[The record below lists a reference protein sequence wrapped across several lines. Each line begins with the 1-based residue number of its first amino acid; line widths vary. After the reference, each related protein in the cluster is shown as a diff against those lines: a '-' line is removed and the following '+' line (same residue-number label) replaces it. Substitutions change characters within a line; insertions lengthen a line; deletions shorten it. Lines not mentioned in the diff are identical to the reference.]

1 MNSPHIA
8 TTNTAAA
15 DRRGSRHG
23 PAIVFVHGFLDD
35 ALVWGP
41 VVETPTLQKFET
53 HCIDL
58 AGVGSRVSEAGPF
71 TLERFARDVAATI
84 DDQEEACVLVGQSMG
99 ALVAELAAQERPDA
113 VAALVL
119 VTPVPLAGTNLTGEA
134 AASFRS
140 LGGDAAGQRAGR
152 AQLTVSLDAD
162 TLDRL
167 ADEGA
172 RLRPDVVEAYFDAW
186 NEGHPAGNLPSSYTG
201 PTLIVRGDGDGFVT
215 EDLLHAAVIPR
226 FAQVQVRQIAGAG
239 HWPHLEQP
247 QALATMV
254 STFVSSLNTAGGRA
268 E

>member
-1 MNSPHIA
+1 MNPSPTA
-8 TTNTAAA
+8 AVNTATA
-15 DRRGSRHG
+15 DRGSRHE

-35 ALVWGP
+35 ATVWGP
-41 VVETPTLQKFET
+41 VVATAALQRYET

-58 AGVGSRVSEAGPF
+58 AGTGSRSSDAGPF
-71 TLERFARDVAATI
+71 TLERFARDLTATV
-84 DDQEEACVLVGQSMG
+84 DAQGKECVLVGQSMG
-99 ALVAELAAQERPDA
+99 ALVAELVAQERPDA
-113 VAALVL
+113 VAALIL
-119 VTPVPLAGTNLTGEA
+119 VTPVPLAGTKLTGEA

-140 LGGDAAGQRAGR
+140 LGGDAAGQRGGR

-186 NEGHPAGNLPSSYTG
+186 NEGHPDGNLPSSYTG
-201 PTLIVRGDGDGFVT
+201 PTLIVRGEGDGFVT
-215 EDLLHAAVIPR
+215 EDLINASVVPR
-226 FAQVQVRQIAGAG
+226 FAHVQVSQIDGAG

-254 STFVSSLNTAGGRA
+254 SNFVSSLKTAGGQ
-268 E
+268 